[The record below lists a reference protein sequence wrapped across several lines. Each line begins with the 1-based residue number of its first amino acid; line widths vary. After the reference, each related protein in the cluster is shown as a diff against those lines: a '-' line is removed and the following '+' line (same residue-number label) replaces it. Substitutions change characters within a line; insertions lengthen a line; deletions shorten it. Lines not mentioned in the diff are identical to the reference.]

1 MTASGRLPRLKRP
14 PGWVAL
20 DAGAVRNRAA
30 QVYLAYQDSLNA
42 AQCPTGGSAGA
53 GSPGH
58 RDGASEWHSRQGASA
73 QALAPSPLGGAR
85 GSPGS
90 GQEQERSSLRWMI
103 PWALV
108 FAGIAVA
115 PWIVWAPMVG
125 GLSAALLWLQA
136 GQLQRWSRT
145 AVPGAVHAEAPFAAR
160 EYRAALQQEQK
171 GPDTA
176 WLLLAIL
183 ILLTALAVM
192 LITTFKVQGEGPA
205 ATAQRLPGGQRDR
218 AELMRKLEDR
228 KALQELPRSPGQA
241 LNQDASVAPGAS
253 VSDARGAD
261 PE

>member
-1 MTASGRLPRLKRP
+1 MTASGHLPRLKRP

-30 QVYLAYQDSLNA
+30 QVYLAYQDSLGA

-53 GSPGH
+53 GSPGY
-58 RDGASEWHSRQGASA
+58 RDGASEWDSRQGASA
-73 QALAPSPLGGAR
+73 QALAASPLGGAR
-85 GSPGS
+85 GNPGS
-90 GQEQERSSLRWMI
+90 GQERSALRWMI

-108 FAGIAVA
+108 FAGIALA

-125 GLSAALLWLQA
+125 GLSAAVLWLQA

-145 AVPGAVHAEAPFAAR
+145 AAPGAVHAEAPFAAP
-160 EYRAALQQEQK
+160 EYRAALQQEHK

-192 LITTFKVQGEGPA
+192 LITTLKVQGEGPA

-228 KALQELPRSPGQA
+228 KALQALPYSPGQA
-241 LNQDASVAPGAS
+241 LNQDAPVAPEAS